1 MQEPDQETVKRLI
14 ILAID
19 DAWRGFRASFNELR
33 SEDAV
38 VPGACGE
45 WSVYQV
51 LWHVSA
57 WEELLMDALETPD
70 DGYDY
75 PEPDVDAFNEEV
87 VAEMGDA
94 SPREVIERLEATH
107 RRLRDVLAATP
118 ASHFLQE
125 HPRRHLIDEWS
136 MLHYEEHGGQ
146 IGGWRSSLKETA

>member
-1 MQEPDQETVKRLI
+1 MQEPDQDTVKRLI

-19 DAWRGFRASFNELR
+19 DAWRRLRAAVYELR

-45 WSVYQV
+45 WSVNQV
-51 LWHVSA
+51 LWHISA

-75 PEPDVDAFNEEV
+75 PEPDADAFNEEA
-87 VAEMGDA
+87 VATMEEA
-94 SPREVIERLEATH
+94 SPREVIERLEAVH

-118 ASHFLQE
+118 ASHFTQD
-125 HPRRHLIDEWS
+125 HPRRYLIDEWS
-136 MLHYEEHGGQ
+136 MLHYEEHSAQ
-146 IGGWRSSLKETA
+146 IAGWRVGRKG